1 MVHMLPSPLCLDECH
16 PVLKIGKEKRGYAI
30 LHTTQFLTGSV
41 CTVASAMEFVHTKMC
56 SKKLTPASC
65 AYCPSA
71 IPAWFR
77 YRASALGRIP
87 WVRDK
92 VANITSGLPTLGCGL
107 NVGIKARPLMCHC
120 TPVGTRTSHL
130 WGLRPQVGTRTGHL

>member
-1 MVHMLPSPLCLDECH
+1 MLPSPLCLDECH

-77 YRASALGRIP
+77 YRASALGRKP
-87 WVRDK
+87 WVRDE
-92 VANITSGLPTLGCGL
+92 VANHNIWPPTSGLRSKC
-107 NVGIKARPLMCHC
+107 GIK
-120 TPVGTRTSHL
+120 G
-130 WGLRPQVGTRTGHL
+130 